1 VEQNAGFR
9 LAVALA
15 ISAAVHVSLVLGI
28 AARPPSAPEAVAPL
42 VARVVADDQGAVSRS
57 TTGPAAAISPARH
70 RAGTKARVA
79 TTQASSLPAADPVD
93 ALPTHVALSPA
104 RSRLPTAVLPVPVD
118 AAWYSTNE
126 LDVLPNA
133 VGALRPTRPA
143 VGDDRAGMVVLLVH
157 IDEAGQVEEV
167 SVVTAEPAAEFGEA
181 AVAAVQ
187 NAQFTPAQRNGR
199 PVRSRVLMKVLFDP
213 PEDG

>member
-1 VEQNAGFR
+1 
-9 LAVALA
+9 
-15 ISAAVHVSLVLGI
+15 
-28 AARPPSAPEAVAPL
+28 
-42 VARVVADDQGAVSRS
+42 
-57 TTGPAAAISPARH
+57 
-70 RAGTKARVA
+70 
-79 TTQASSLPAADPVD
+79 
-93 ALPTHVALSPA
+93 
-104 RSRLPTAVLPVPVD
+104 VLPVPVD

-133 VGALRPTRPA
+133 VGALRPTRPS
-143 VGDDRAGMVVLLVH
+143 VVDDRAGMAVLLVH

-199 PVRSRVLMKVLFDP
+199 PVRSRVLMKVLFDA